1 MSSNCIA
8 FENKLVKKLP
18 VKEKKL
24 KIKKKYFNFFVFVTK
39 EHKTI
44 FEERKGKG
52 IWQGLYQFPLIE
64 TSNEV
69 HLEDLDAIPD
79 FQALVP
85 SNAVIQLFNEN
96 SIIHKLSH
104 QHLFTK
110 FWIIKTDKHK
120 KATSNWD
127 TLDLLPTSVLIANF
141 IKEYNLKLNQNF

>member
-1 MSSNCIA
+1 M
-8 FENKLVKKLP
+8 KQLP

-24 KIKKKYFNFFVFVTK
+24 KVKQKYFNFFVFVTK

-64 TSNEV
+64 TNKEV
-69 HLEDLDAIPD
+69 HLEDLDNLPE
-79 FQALVP
+79 FQALV
-85 SNAVIQLFNEN
+85 STNAVIQLFNED

-110 FWIIKTDKHK
+110 VWVLSTDHHQEALINWQEIELLAREAV
-120 KATSNWD
+120 ATCKS
-127 TLDLLPTSVLIANF
+127 SS
-141 IKEYNLKLNQNF
+141 